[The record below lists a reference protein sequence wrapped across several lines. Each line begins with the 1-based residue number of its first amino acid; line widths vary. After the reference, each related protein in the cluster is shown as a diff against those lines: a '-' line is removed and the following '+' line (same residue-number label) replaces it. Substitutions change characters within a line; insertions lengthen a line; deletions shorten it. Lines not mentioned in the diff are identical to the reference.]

1 MEPSPGLADLP
12 ELVARAAAPG
22 RAAAFEELGS
32 ARQVSPGTELTV
44 YRIVQESLTNILK
57 HTDPPTSSTVR
68 LEWGVDVVEV
78 IVEDDGGAGPAP
90 ADRRDGRGVRGMRER
105 ARQLDGALE
114 NGPIVGG
121 GWRTRLSLPLPPTE
135 TLR

>member
-1 MEPSPGLADLP
+1 
-12 ELVARAAAPG
+12 
-22 RAAAFEELGS
+22 
-32 ARQVSPGTELTV
+32 
-44 YRIVQESLTNILK
+44 
-57 HTDPPTSSTVR
+57 
-68 LEWGVDVVEV
+68 VVEV

-90 ADRRDGRGVRGMRER
+90 TDRRDGRGVRGMRER

-121 GWRTRLSLPLPPTE
+121 GWRTRLSLPLPPME